1 MDNLIISVGRQ
12 IGSGG
17 NEIAQMLAR
26 EFSCKFYDK
35 EIINLAAEK
44 SGFNPKIF
52 ERNDESHGIIQSV
65 GGFVEKLFNPYSNS
79 ISSENLFQI
88 QSEVIFKIGK
98 TENCVI
104 MGRCAD
110 YILRNNPQLFSIF
123 ITADEEDRCKEV
135 AKRLNSDIETAR
147 HFITKHEAERAR
159 YYNYFTSKTWGA
171 AQNYDICINSS
182 ILGWEG
188 TARLLSSII
197 RKKYNLLT
205 LQA

>member
-17 NEIAQMLAR
+17 CEIAQMLAK
-26 EFSCKFYDK
+26 EFGCKFYDK

-44 SGFNPKIF
+44 SGFNPKVF
-52 ERNDESHGIIQSV
+52 ERCDESHGLIQSV
-65 GGFVEKLFNPYSNS
+65 GGFFERLFNPYSNS

-98 TENCVI
+98 NENCVI

-110 YILRNNPQLFSIF
+110 YILRNNPNLFSVF
-123 ITADEEDRCKEV
+123 ITADDDVRFKEV
-135 AKRLNSDIETAR
+135 ARRLDSDYETAR
-147 HFITKHEAERAR
+147 KFVLKHETERAS
-159 YYNYFTSKTWGA
+159 YYNYYTSKTWGA
-171 AQNYDICINSS
+171 AQNYDLCINSS

-188 TARLLSSII
+188 TANLISSII
-197 RKKYNLLT
+197 RKKFNLLT